1 MSKYLFIETRDPF
14 EHRDATQTWSLAES
28 LAKKGN
34 DVAFFLVQNAV
45 LAARKGADIPTLTDT
60 DAVSVYVDDVSLR
73 ERGMNAEMV
82 RDGITLGSAD
92 TLVDLTLEDGRKAIW
107 T

>member
-14 EHRDATQTWSLAES
+14 EHSDATQTWELAEN

-34 DVAFFLVQNAV
+34 DVAFFLVQNGVFAS
-45 LAARKGADIPTLTDT
+45 RKGAKVATASNDSGVTL
-60 DAVSVYVDDVSLR
+60 YVDDISLV
-73 ERGMNAEMV
+73 ERGINSELV
-82 RDGITLGSAD
+82 REGITVSNID